1 MNERPSAP
9 EPIVRPDTRGALL
22 RAAAWLL
29 DSEGPSAVTLRAVG
43 QRIGVTHTTVYRHF
57 ADKDALLGAVAVA
70 FVAELRESI
79 ALAIGCAN
87 DPWTRLEA
95 LVRSFE
101 QQALAAPHRYA
112 LIVRPNLGSAS
123 HTRLDHAIDRLYEEV
138 LVPPVAACQ
147 VAGLLPGTEPHGLSL
162 VLFTCLH
169 GSLDL
174 TMAEYLSPYKGVVI
188 QPPPG
193 GVVQLFME
201 LLRQAPRA

>member
-1 MNERPSAP
+1 MPERPSAP

-43 QRIGVTHTTVYRHF
+43 QRIGVTQTTVYRHF
-57 ADKDALLGAVAVA
+57 ADKDALLGEVAVA
-70 FVAELRESI
+70 FVAELRE
-79 ALAIGCAN
+79 AIKVAISRAS
-87 DPWTRLEA
+87 DPWARLEA
-95 LVRSFE
+95 LVRSFQE
-101 QQALAAPHRYA
+101 QAFAAPHRYA
-112 LIVRPNLGSAS
+112 LIVRPNLGNES
-123 HTRLDHAIDRLYEEV
+123 HTRLDQAIDRLYEEV
-138 LVPPVAACQ
+138 LVPSVAACQ
-147 VAGLLPGTEPHGLSL
+147 AAGLLPGADPHGLSL

-193 GVVQLFME
+193 GVVHMLLA
-201 LLRQAPRA
+201 LLRQLPRA

>member
-1 MNERPSAP
+1 MTERPSAP

-22 RAAAWLL
+22 RAAIWLL

-43 QRIGVTHTTVYRHF
+43 QHIGVTQTTVYRHF
-57 ADKDALLGAVAVA
+57 ADKDALLGEVAVG
-70 FVAELRESI
+70 FVEELRDGIE
-79 ALAIGCAN
+79 LAVSQAS
-87 DPWTRLEA
+87 DPWAQLEA
-95 LVRSFE
+95 LVRSFQ

-112 LIVRPNLGSAS
+112 LIVRPNLGNAS
-123 HTRLDHAIDRLYEEV
+123 HTRLDQAIDRLYEEV

-147 VAGLLPGTEPHGLSL
+147 AAGLLPGAEPHGLSL

-174 TMAEYLSPYKGVVI
+174 AMAEYLSPYKGVAI

-193 GVVQLFME
+193 GVVQMLLE
-201 LLRQAPRA
+201 LLRQPLRA